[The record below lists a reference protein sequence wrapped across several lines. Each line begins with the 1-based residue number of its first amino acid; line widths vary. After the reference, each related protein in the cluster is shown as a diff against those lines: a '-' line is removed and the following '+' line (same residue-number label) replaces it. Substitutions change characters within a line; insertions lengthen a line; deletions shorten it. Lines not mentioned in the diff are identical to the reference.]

1 LELGT
6 LSRAFPFSFLAL
18 FDDNNVSWV
27 ELLRF
32 DDNDDAN
39 WVKLLR
45 FDNDSLSE
53 IN

>member
-1 LELGT
+1 LESGT

-18 FDDNNVSWV
+18 FDDDDVSWV

-32 DDNDDAN
+32 DDDDDAN
-39 WVKLLR
+39 WVELLH
-45 FDNDSLSE
+45 FDDDSLPE